1 MMAWVRTI
9 KSWAIVAAI
18 GAALVSGTASAQ
30 TSQAAAGKRAH
41 STQAAGKKPHPP
53 RVKKKPRPAPRPA
66 AKPPKKKPQH
76 AKVAKQVQKPVVLTG
91 KPGGT
96 PPPAN
101 SHQPPGTSAPIP
113 PMEKLAPSAS

>member
-9 KSWAIVAAI
+9 KGWAIVAAI

-30 TSQAAAGKRAH
+30 TAPAAGKRAH
-41 STQAAGKKPHPP
+41 PTHSAGKKPHPP
-53 RVKKKPRPAPRPA
+53 RIKKKPRPAPRPA
-66 AKPPKKKPQH
+66 AKLPKKKPQH
-76 AKVAKQVQKPVVLTG
+76 AKAAKPPRKPVVLTG

-113 PMEKLAPSAS
+113 PMEKLAPPPS